1 MSKQVEEKS
10 GKPRVWSLELVIV
23 IALPAIAVIG
33 GIITMAIATSS
44 GFKPHP
50 EVKTDRFAQEQQVS
64 DKP

>member
-1 MSKQVEEKS
+1 MSKQVDEK
-10 GKPRVWSLELVIV
+10 GAKPRVWSLELVIM
-23 IALPAIAVIG
+23 IALPVTAVIG

-50 EVKTDRFAQEQQVS
+50 EVKTDRFAQEQRID